1 MKGIEVK
8 RAEELF
14 NDFLNPIK
22 LIYENLLSRS
32 MITQGMVGEV
42 ETCMLR
48 SFARTSGKVAP
59 LAGRQ
64 KNFLSSANY
73 KEDFIREFSS
83 AMKERYPLLVKEIEK
98 GGYRDP
104 ERLATS
110 VHRLVESKLRA
121 EISSRLLGDKGLDQ
135 NGFQKIVR
143 DVKNE
148 MRNVFYENYFSQ

>member
-1 MKGIEVK
+1 
-8 RAEELF
+8 
-14 NDFLNPIK
+14 
-22 LIYENLLSRS
+22 

-48 SFARTSGKVAP
+48 SFSRTNSKVAP

-73 KEDFIREFSS
+73 KEEFIREFTT
-83 AMKERYPLLVKEIEK
+83 AMQERHSILVKEIEK
-98 GGYRDP
+98 GGYRDSV
-104 ERLATS
+104 RLATN

-121 EISSRLLGDKGLDQ
+121 ELSTRLISDKGLDQ
-135 NGFQKIVR
+135 TGFQRIVR

-148 MRNVFYENYFSQ
+148 MRNVFYENYFEIKQSQK